1 MSLRQWH
8 MCHYV
13 SKIEDQCS
21 QNIKQVA
28 KETFENYGTMK
39 TIAKA
44 YLSNTECSV
53 KEAVYHNLSELK
65 LSRIFSTV
73 YFVNTNLP
81 E

>member
-1 MSLRQWH
+1 

-13 SKIEDQCS
+13 LKIEDQCS
-21 QNIKQVA
+21 QTIKQVA

-44 YLSNTECSV
+44 YLSNPECSV

>member
-1 MSLRQWH
+1 MSLRQLH

-13 SKIEDQCS
+13 SKNEDQCS
-21 QNIKQVA
+21 QTIKQVA

-44 YLSNTECSV
+44 YLSNPECSV

-65 LSRIFSTV
+65 LSRLFSTV